1 MYWRARNRARCV
13 DCGCNTVKRREYYFV
28 HNHVWRK
35 ARMQKYTG
43 MLCVRCLE
51 ARLGRSLT
59 SSDFPR
65 TLLNAKNMIYGSK
78 ILKKRIKDGITEQGL
93 NEMKNIIRKLN
104 IRIET
109 LKT

>member
-1 MYWRARNRARCV
+1 M
-13 DCGCNTVKRREYYFV
+13 
-28 HNHVWRK
+28 RK
-35 ARMQKYTG
+35 YAG

-78 ILKKRIKDGITEQGL
+78 LLKKRIRDGITDQGL
-93 NEMKNIIRKLN
+93 NEMKDIIRKLN
-104 IRIET
+104 IKLET
-109 LKT
+109 LKTSNE